1 MPKFDIPMEILDIP
15 CEKYSAGEKKK
26 IDLARILIQKYN
38 VIILDEPLNYMD
50 ILFREQLE
58 EAIHAPFQP

>member
-1 MPKFDIPMEILDIP
+1 MEILDIP